1 MQRFEGALASGG
13 CLPLIRMMQASNPR
27 QAQNSWRISL
37 PRFENTV
44 GRRIFVQGVK
54 DAIFVE
60 VVEVLSDKPPHVGLT

>member
-1 MQRFEGALASGG
+1 
-13 CLPLIRMMQASNPR
+13 MMEATDAR

-44 GRRIFVQGVK
+44 GRRIFVQGVT

-60 VVEVLSDKPPHVGLT
+60 VVEVISNKPRHVGLT